1 MRPTDHRNDAGTTGE
16 GGPAIP
22 ASVAA
27 LDGLRRTDA
36 DRRSFTSVH
45 KTKRPPA
52 DAGGRLA
59 WSRPVSLVA
68 GTGFEPATSGM
79 SNRSESQVASRV
91 SNAQVTINRSPQP
104 SRRVSPYRGSCATF
118 RSQIRSQDS
127 GLQVQPPRREISSAL
142 LVAHAAG
149 YCAVPAVFRSP
160 LEHRDMSAMIR
171 QVDRTGVARRPM
183 IPRALA
189 AGHPKAP
196 LPRRGTDAITPGP
209 IYFDVD
215 RMSRLLHGGLFAN
228 T

>member
-27 LDGLRRTDA
+27 LDGLRTRDA

-59 WSRPVSLVA
+59 WSRPVSVVA

-91 SNAQVTINRSPQP
+91 SNAQVTINRSPRP

-149 YCAVPAVFRSP
+149 YVPYQRFS
-160 LEHRDMSAMIR
+160 
-171 QVDRTGVARRPM
+171 RRRWS
-183 IPRALA
+183 I
-189 AGHPKAP
+189 
-196 LPRRGTDAITPGP
+196 
-209 IYFDVD
+209 
-215 RMSRLLHGGLFAN
+215 
-228 T
+228 

>member
-1 MRPTDHRNDAGTTGE
+1 
-16 GGPAIP
+16 
-22 ASVAA
+22 
-27 LDGLRRTDA
+27 
-36 DRRSFTSVH
+36 
-45 KTKRPPA
+45 
-52 DAGGRLA
+52 LA

-79 SNRSESQVASRV
+79 PNRSESQVASRV